1 MNNSIDNNESIEKTV
16 KPRKSK
22 KIVEK
27 IEEVIIEPVEIVKRK
42 KEKKIKLITPPP
54 SESEESESEE
64 SESETSESESSEE
77 EKVIVKPKKIMTDK
91 QKQNLL
97 RAREVRSINIAAR
110 KMEKTKDN
118 KLRDKLIKK
127 QVKDEAK
134 IMLDKQMRQSKLR
147 VAKEMQDR
155 EMQKLKEK
163 YNYQSGEDDENSD
176 VEINQPTN
184 IEVQQPSQPQYNEKQ
199 IRLMNIIQK
208 YGFKK
213 NLIV

>member
-1 MNNSIDNNESIEKTV
+1 MNNSIDNNESIEKTI

-27 IEEVIIEPVEIVKRK
+27 IEEVIIEPVEIVKIK
-42 KEKKIKLITPPP
+42 KEKHRKIKIITPPP

-77 EKVIVKPKKIMTDK
+77 EKIIVKPKKIMTDK

-155 EMQKLKEK
+155 
-163 YNYQSGEDDENSD
+163 
-176 VEINQPTN
+176 
-184 IEVQQPSQPQYNEKQ
+184 
-199 IRLMNIIQK
+199 
-208 YGFKK
+208 
-213 NLIV
+213 